1 MESRLTSLLALFVL
15 MLSTAFPALAQGN
28 GPTDRH
34 AAILGDAKAFE
45 QSTTC
50 PGCCSSHGG
59 ISPTCSSNGRIMC
72 RDGTVSPSCSCSSCG
87 VNQTPTCTG
96 GRYWNGAACICPTG
110 QSFINSK
117 CRVSTS
123 TCAGGQTWNG
133 SACTCPTGQ
142 IVVSGQCQ
150 VPAPSCTGGQIW
162 NGSSCACPTG
172 QTLANGRCRTSK
184 PTCTGGQTWNGS
196 ACACPTGQVLTNG
209 ECTSNPGFVIG
220 PGVSGNWFNPSESG
234 HGFQFEILGNPPFT
248 MTVFWFTFDNAGNTV
263 WISGAGAFQ
272 GNRFVVDAVRVL
284 GGRFPPHFKSRNVT
298 TLPWGRLIFTFQ
310 DCTHARV
317 EWASFDPNFT
327 ANGSMNLEQLTRV
340 SGMSC
345 P

>member
-1 MESRLTSLLALFVL
+1 M
-15 MLSTAFPALAQGN
+15 
-28 GPTDRH
+28 
-34 AAILGDAKAFE
+34 
-45 QSTTC
+45 
-50 PGCCSSHGG
+50 
-59 ISPTCSSNGRIMC
+59 
-72 RDGTVSPSCSCSSCG
+72 
-87 VNQTPTCTG
+87 
-96 GRYWNGAACICPTG
+96 
-110 QSFINSK
+110 
-117 CRVSTS
+117 
-123 TCAGGQTWNG
+123 WNG
-133 SACTCPTGQ
+133 SA
-142 IVVSGQCQ
+142 
-150 VPAPSCTGGQIW
+150 
-162 NGSSCACPTG
+162 CACPTG
-172 QTLANGRCRTSK
+172 QTLGNGRCRTSK

-284 GGRFPPHFKSRNVT
+284 GGRFPPNFKSRNVT

-327 ANGSMNLEQLTRV
+327 ANGTMNLEQLTRV